1 MRHWVFTLP
10 NYTEEHRRVIVNF
23 VSASPGCYCVYQP
36 EISPTTGTPHLQGFV
51 SFKNPRVLA
60 GVSQLFSPARPHLE
74 PMRGTLDQAIAYC
87 QKEETRDPN
96 AGFAVV
102 ELGERPT
109 GPGQGS
115 RTDLDAIGKRLRE
128 GESLKAVAADYPGD
142 FIRYGRGFAAYK
154 ALFSEPRTRKT
165 QVCWLYGATGGGKSH
180 AARLEAGPEAYWKNM
195 DSSKWWCNYDG
206 VSNVVLDD
214 YRCNFS
220 TFTFLLRL
228 FDEYPL
234 QLESKNGSLQF
245 NAPKIWVTAPKR
257 PEQMWSTRE
266 DIQQLLRRIE
276 EIRLV
281 GEEVV
286 EDAMVANFEPGN

>member
-1 MRHWVFTLP
+1 
-10 NYTEEHRRVIVNF
+10 
-23 VSASPGCYCVYQP
+23 
-36 EISPTTGTPHLQGFV
+36 
-51 SFKNPRVLA
+51 
-60 GVSQLFSPARPHLE
+60 
-74 PMRGTLDQAIAYC
+74 MRGTIQQAIDYC

-96 AGFAVV
+96 AGFGFV
-102 ELGERPT
+102 EFGQRPD

-128 GESLKAVAADYPGD
+128 GESVKSIAEHFPGD
-142 FIRYGRGFAAYK
+142 FIRYHRGFLAYK
-154 ALFSEPRTRKT
+154 ALFSEPRSQKT
-165 QVCWLYGATGGGKSH
+165 KVVWLYGATGGGKSH
-180 AARLEAGPEAYWKNM
+180 AARLEAGPHAYWKNM
-195 DSSKWWCNYDG
+195 DASKYWCGFDG
-206 VSNVVLDD
+206 TSNVVLDD

-220 TFTFLLRL
+220 TFSFLLRL

-234 QLESKNGSLQF
+234 QLEVKNGSVEF
-245 NAPKIWVTAPKR
+245 NAPCIWVTAPKR

-286 EDAMVANFEPGN
+286 DPPMVAEFEPAN